1 MEFDLMQLIGSLG
14 FPIAAC
20 CAMFYYL
27 QKEQAA
33 HKEEMQLMTEALNR
47 NTDILIELKT
57 IINMLMGR
65 KQNAGNQTA
74 EPVQRS

>member
-1 MEFDLMQLIGSLG
+1 MDFDIMQLIGSLG

-27 QKEQAA
+27 QKEQTS

-47 NTDILIELKT
+47 NTDVLIELKT
-57 IINMLMGR
+57 IINLLTGR
-65 KQNAGNQTA
+65 KTNAGNQST

>member
-1 MEFDLMQLIGSLG
+1 MEIDLMQLIGSLG

-47 NTDILIELKT
+47 NTDVLIELKT
-57 IINMLMGR
+57 FMTMLQGGTHAD
-65 KQNAGNQTA
+65 NTTTG
-74 EPVQRS
+74 

>member
-1 MEFDLMQLIGSLG
+1 MEIDLMQLIGSLG

-47 NTDILIELKT
+47 NTDVLIELKT
-57 IINMLMGR
+57 TMKMLQGGTHADTST
-65 KQNAGNQTA
+65 AG
-74 EPVQRS
+74 

>member
-1 MEFDLMQLIGSLG
+1 MDFDIMQLIGSLG

-27 QKEQAA
+27 QKEQAS

-47 NTDILIELKT
+47 NTDVLIELKT
-57 IINMLMGR
+57 IINLLTGR
-65 KQNAGNQTA
+65 KSNASNQST

>member
-1 MEFDLMQLIGSLG
+1 MDFDIMQLIGSLG

-27 QKEQAA
+27 QKEQAS

-47 NTDILIELKT
+47 NTDVLIELKT
-57 IINMLMGR
+57 IINLLTGR
-65 KQNAGNQTA
+65 KSNAGNQST
-74 EPVQRS
+74 ESVQRS